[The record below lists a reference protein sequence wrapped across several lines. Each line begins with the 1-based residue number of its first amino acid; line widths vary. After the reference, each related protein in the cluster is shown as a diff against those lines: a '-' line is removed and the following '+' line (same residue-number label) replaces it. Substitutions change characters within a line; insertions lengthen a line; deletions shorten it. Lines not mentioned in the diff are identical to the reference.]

1 MAKKTAEEFRDG
13 SPEELVGKSPED
25 LVDLYLRRSKKRET
39 VETLKQHARDLRR
52 EMDRQ
57 GLTVRKVWLE
67 QRSAS
72 KQHVR
77 REKLEGAMAAVM
89 DGEIKTLAV
98 WKTDRFDRRGMAAIG
113 TALDEFD
120 RRQARLFVLQ
130 ERLDSS
136 QPGTRIVFAILAERA
151 REEIKDLTLR
161 VTTGKNAARTAG
173 RWPGGRTPYGVRSPR
188 GSGHIEPDPAEYP
201 HARRIADELL
211 TGKSAMRVA
220 HDLERDGIRTRDG
233 ARWDARAITRMVRST
248 AWAGLLPTKERRF
261 DEHGQPLDV
270 WVPSDEPVRDA
281 EGNPVVIGTG
291 VVSPGERLRILAL
304 IEARITKMGGGSRGK
319 RPHTTF
325 LGGIFSCPYCRKSM
339 TGSGSGS
346 ARSLMYRC
354 RTRSV
359 YGKDA
364 CPGVVVRA
372 PRMDA
377 AVEAMWLSHVSALEH
392 GSPGL
397 DAIVRRWAVFH
408 DVEKEQRRK
417 EVMAGLDAARARR
430 DKLEHDFYVEGMLS
444 EDRFKTLA
452 AEQSA
457 VIESLDLEA
466 AELAREA
473 DLSVF
478 FADGEALA
486 DAWAEST
493 LADRRM
499 LLGCV
504 LKSLTIVPAR
514 FPGDR
519 TPILGR
525 VVPQWVA

>member
-1 MAKKTAEEFRDG
+1 MAKKVAEEFRDG
-13 SPEELVGKSPED
+13 SPEEVAGKAPED

-89 DGEIKTLAV
+89 AGEIKTLAV

-120 RRQARLFVLQ
+120 RRRARLFVLQ
-130 ERLDSS
+130 ENLDSS
-136 QPGTRIVFAILAERA
+136 QPGTRIVFAILAECA

-161 VTTGKNAARTAG
+161 VTTGKTAARTAG
-173 RWPGGRTPYGVRSPR
+173 RWPGGRTPYGVRSPK
-188 GSGHIEPDPAEYP
+188 GSGRIEPDPAEYP
-201 HARRIADELL
+201 HARRVADELL

-220 HDLERDGIRTRDG
+220 HGLERNGIRTRDG

-248 AWAGLLPTKERRF
+248 AWAGLLPTKDRLH

-270 WVPSDEPVRDA
+270 WVPSSEPVRDA
-281 EGNPVVIGTG
+281 EGNPVVIGVG

-304 IEARITKMGGGSRGK
+304 IEARVTKMGGGSRGK

-325 LGGIFSCPYCRKSM
+325 LGGILSCPHCRKAM
-339 TGSGSGS
+339 TGSGGD
-346 ARSLMYRC
+346 RGRMYRC

-372 PRMDA
+372 QRIDA

-392 GSPGL
+392 GAPGL
-397 DAIVRRWAVFH
+397 DAIVRRWAVLH
-408 DVEKEQRRK
+408 DVEKEARRK
-417 EVMAGLDAARARR
+417 EVIAGLDAAKARR
-430 DKLEHDFYVEGMLS
+430 DKLEHDFYVEGTLA
-444 EDRFKTLA
+444 EDRFKTLS

-493 LADRRM
+493 LMDRRM

-504 LKSLTIVPAR
+504 LKSLTITPAR
-514 FPGDR
+514 FPGDH
-519 TPILGR
+519 TPILDR
-525 VVPQWVA
+525 IVPQWVA